1 MSTVTGKLEQNMS
14 KYMEEGMEW
23 LQGEWEIKLV
33 SSLEG
38 LIVIHEGKWMMGG
51 MRIVINFKY
60 N

>member
-1 MSTVTGKLEQNMS
+1 MS
-14 KYMEEGMEW
+14 KYVEEGMEW